1 MTKVRPMAT
10 DDVAVCEEIWFDAFG
25 TMRATFGLP
34 VETHTPESVEWTQTR
49 IAHVLATDPGGS
61 WVAESDDGTVVGLT
75 QAFVRDDL
83 WVLSLLG
90 VAPQRQAKG
99 TGKALLD
106 AALAYGVK
114 AGRGMILSSQDPRAM
129 RRYSQAGFDLHPS
142 VAARGRVDPERLG
155 SSGDVRPG
163 TEDDLELVASIDR
176 RLRGGSHQPDL
187 EMLLARNCR
196 LWILEGRG
204 YAVARGAAPMFV
216 GAGNEDDA
224 AQLLNACL
232 RVAGAGEVIDINWI
246 TAPQQWAMRAA
257 LRAGLALHPFGPVMT
272 RGMEGPPRPY
282 LPNGAFG

>member
-1 MTKVRPMAT
+1 MTKVRAMAA
-10 DDVAVCEEIWFDAFG
+10 DDVAVCEEIWFDAFE
-25 TMRATFGLP
+25 TMRASFGLP
-34 VETHTPESVEWTQTR
+34 IDTRSPELIERTQAR

-61 WVAESDDGTVVGLT
+61 WVAESDDGSVVGLT

-90 VAPQRQAKG
+90 VAPQRQEKG

-106 AALAYGVK
+106 AALAYGET
-114 AGRGMILSSQDPRAM
+114 ARMGLILSSRDPRAM

-142 VAARGRVDPERLG
+142 VAARGQVDPQRVG
-155 SSGDVRPG
+155 SSGDVRQG
-163 TEDDLELVASIDR
+163 TPADLDFVAALDR
-176 RLRGGSHQPDL
+176 RLRGGSHGPDL
-187 EMLLARNCR
+187 EMLLARDCR

-216 GAGNEDDA
+216 AAGNDHDA
-224 AQLLNACL
+224 SQLLNACL
-232 RVAGAGEVIDINWI
+232 RVAGSAEVIDINWI

-257 LRAGLALHPFGPVMT
+257 LSAGLALYPFGPVMT
-272 RGMEGPPRPY
+272 RGMVGPPRPY